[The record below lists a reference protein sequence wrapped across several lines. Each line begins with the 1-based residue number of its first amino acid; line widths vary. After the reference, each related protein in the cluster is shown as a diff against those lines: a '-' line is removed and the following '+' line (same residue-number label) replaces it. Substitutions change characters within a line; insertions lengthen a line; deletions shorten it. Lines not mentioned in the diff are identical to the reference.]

1 MVWLAGCLAFLAF
14 VATVSESSLL
24 RSAVFRGDGE
34 LVPDNNAPVISTQ
47 EVSQAEL
54 VNEESGALTALGGQ
68 LDQNS
73 QYAAVTALSKV
84 RGRRRRD
91 EGGRGLV
98 VVAYRGPALSSFPPG
113 LSLSGCQLRLVK

>member
-1 MVWLAGCLAFLAF
+1 MVWLAGSLAFLAF

-84 RGRRRRD
+84 RGRRQ
-91 EGGRGLV
+91 GGGGGMGGGCCVSRTRPLFF
-98 VVAYRGPALSSFPPG
+98 SSCCCC
-113 LSLSGCQLRLVK
+113 CQLRLVK